1 MPRARKHL
9 TFRPLEFNVL
19 QNQYRIRETEW
30 TKRWTQKDLNCYYH
44 RQFEQSPEFNYHVS
58 VWNRSRE
65 NDDRVDHHATMF
77 DNRNGQDQRIHY
89 GFCRSNEEI
98 VWTDQVDRNDPKQ
111 MKVVKLFEMFEA
123 EKDKLLPRDLINRL
137 NVPQA

>member
-1 MPRARKHL
+1 MRRVRRQ
-9 TFRPLEFNVL
+9 TYRPVEFNVL
-19 QNQYRIRETEW
+19 QDQYRIKQTNW
-30 TKRWTQKDLNCYYH
+30 TKRWTQPDLNCYYH
-44 RQFEQSPEFNYHVS
+44 AQFEQSAEFNYHVS

-65 NDDRVDHHATMF
+65 KDDRADHHATMY
-77 DNRNGQDQRIHY
+77 DNRNGQHHRIHY

-111 MKVVKLFEMFEA
+111 MKVIQLFELFEA
-123 EKDKLLPRDLINRL
+123 EKDKLLPRALINRL